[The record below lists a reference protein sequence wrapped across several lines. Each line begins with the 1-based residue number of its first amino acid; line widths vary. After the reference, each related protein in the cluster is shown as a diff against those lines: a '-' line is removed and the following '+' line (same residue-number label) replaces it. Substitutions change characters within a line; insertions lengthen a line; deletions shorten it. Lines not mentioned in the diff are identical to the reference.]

1 MNIYKLQ
8 KKNENYME
16 FEEIIRDIINDP
28 IVQKMDTFRQHYDT
42 SCFDHCK
49 NVAFYN
55 YIICKKLV

>member
-42 SCFDHCK
+42 SCLTTVKMLH
-49 NVAFYN
+49 
-55 YIICKKLV
+55 L